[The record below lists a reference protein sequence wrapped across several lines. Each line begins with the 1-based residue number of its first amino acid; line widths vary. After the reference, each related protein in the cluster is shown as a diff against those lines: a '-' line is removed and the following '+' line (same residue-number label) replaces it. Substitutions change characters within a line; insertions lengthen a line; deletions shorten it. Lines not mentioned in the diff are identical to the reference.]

1 MRPQSFK
8 QKIVVNVLVLL
19 FSLHGMSQT
28 DFRKNSTSAFE
39 KVLMDIF
46 TPIQKLVTFTQTSL
60 KDSIDHYFLIVN
72 TSKENETLNK
82 KVTVLENM
90 LFKFKELERENLR
103 LKDLLKFGQ
112 EIPREKVLAQVVAW
126 DAVSTRKVL
135 RINKGE
141 ADGVSLNST
150 VVTSD
155 GVVGYIYQTSKN
167 YSDIITVLDQNNRI
181 DAIVSRTRS
190 HGIVEGY
197 NDTSCIMKYVTRTEP
212 VVLNDEVITAGLG
225 EIYPKGLRV
234 GTISKIERES
244 YGITQ
249 FVEITPSVNF
259 GKLEEVIVL
268 ISTENTSVKSQN
280 VKSEEI

>member
-1 MRPQSFK
+1 LRQESFK
-8 QKIVVNVLVLL
+8 QKIVINILVLL
-19 FSLHGMSQT
+19 LSLHGISQR
-28 DFRKNSTSAFE
+28 DFRKNETSAFE
-39 KVLMDIF
+39 KILLSVF
-46 TPIQKLVTFTQTSL
+46 TPIQELVTFTQN
-60 KDSIDHYFLIVN
+60 SIKSSMNHYLLIVN
-72 TSKENETLNK
+72 KSKDNEKFKK
-82 KVTVLENM
+82 KVSVLENM
-90 LFKFKELERENLR
+90 LFKYKELERENLR

-112 EIPREKVLAQVVAW
+112 EIPRQKVLAQVVAW
-126 DAVSTRKVL
+126 DATSTRKVL

-150 VVTSD
+150 VVTSN

-167 YSDIITVLDQNNRI
+167 YSDIITILDQNNRV

-197 NDTSCIMKYVTRTEP
+197 NDTNCIMKYVTKTEP

-225 EIYPKGLRV
+225 EIYPKGLKV

-268 ISTENTSVKSQN
+268 ISGGDVDKAEE
-280 VKSEEI
+280 EEIL